1 MELKNISY
9 SYKKFFKK
17 HIVFKNLSIFLK
29 ENRVNIITG
38 SNGRGKTTLL
48 KIISGLIVPDNGSI
62 YIDNKE
68 TNFKKF
74 PYDIFYI
81 STTPQRQFFWQLSSK
96 ENIEFYSKI
105 KDIKYTEY
113 ELKEALKILNLS
125 EKYLNSKFGE
135 LSDGNKLK
143 ISLCMAVLSKKRF
156 ILLDEPF
163 SHLDATTVDNLKEY
177 IKLEKLKRTFI
188 IATNKID
195 DFLYLKD
202 TELSIDDYDK

>member
-17 HIVFKNLSIFLK
+17 QIVFKNLSIFFK
-29 ENRVNIITG
+29 ENKINIITG
-38 SNGRGKTTLL
+38 PNGRGKTTLL
-48 KIISGLIVPDNGSI
+48 KIISGLIIPDNGSV

-68 TNFKKF
+68 IDFKNF
-74 PYDIFYI
+74 PYSIFHI
-81 STTPQRQFFWQLSSK
+81 STTPQRQFFWQLRAK

-105 KDIKYTEY
+105 KDIKYTEH
-113 ELKEALKILNLS
+113 ELKEILKILNVS
-125 EKYLNSKFGE
+125 EKYFNSKFGE

-143 ISLCMAVLSKKRF
+143 ISLCLTLLSKKRF

-163 SHLDATTVDNLKEY
+163 SYLDAQTVNNIKEY

-195 DFLYLKD
+195 DFLHLKD
-202 TELSIDDYDK
+202 IELSIDDYDK